1 MFGILDSRVL
11 ERLLKNN
18 LLLEKADEI
27 CCFHEVMVL
36 QMKVVGD
43 IGLSVAVAETVN
55 ELRLMINLFNLL
67 LLSLVA
73 VMRNSLEHIFLRP
86 LHLCQRRPSLFLSE
100 CQHPLN

>member
-1 MFGILDSRVL
+1 MQESRESYHHYRTALRQLAEGCEFESITPNQILRDKLVFGILDSRVL
-11 ERLLKNN
+11 ERLLKKN

-55 ELRLMINLFNLL
+55 AID
-67 LLSLVA
+67 V
-73 VMRNSLEHIFLRP
+73 
-86 LHLCQRRPSLFLSE
+86 
-100 CQHPLN
+100 